1 MDFEKAS
8 VVLCPNGLDLSL
20 DTLLG
25 QFMRFGLT
33 LGSLLYMKV
42 F

>member
-8 VVLCPNGLDLSL
+8 VVLCPNGPDLSL
-20 DTLLG
+20 HTLLG
-25 QFMRFGLT
+25 QFMRVGLT